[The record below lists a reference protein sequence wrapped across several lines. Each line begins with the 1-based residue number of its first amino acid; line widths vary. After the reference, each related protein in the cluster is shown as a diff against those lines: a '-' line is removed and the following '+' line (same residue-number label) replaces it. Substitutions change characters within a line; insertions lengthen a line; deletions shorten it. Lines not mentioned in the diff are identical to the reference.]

1 MPNSP
6 ADRALAELDV
16 ANRAADRAAVKVER
30 LTGELIAA
38 REALTAAI
46 KRRDYAAANP
56 ALPGVLPKHDGPS
69 ADLHA
74 AEPETT
80 DEEIATA
87 IDEAEL
93 AVAAEQ
99 TAPAPVAVDVPWES
113 DTAGELRA
121 VPHP

>member
-74 AEPETT
+74 AEPVTEY
-80 DEEIATA
+80 DP
-87 IDEAEL
+87 AEDD
-93 AVAAEQ
+93 
-99 TAPAPVAVDVPWES
+99 APAPVADAAAAEDVPWES